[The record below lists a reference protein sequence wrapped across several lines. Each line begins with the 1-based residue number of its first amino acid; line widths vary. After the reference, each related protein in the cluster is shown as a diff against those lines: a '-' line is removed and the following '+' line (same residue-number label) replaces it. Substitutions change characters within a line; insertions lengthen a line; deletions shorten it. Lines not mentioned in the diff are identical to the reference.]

1 MTYDGFYG
9 AYKDGELRA
18 ISNSRW
24 HIVRWCNK
32 NGCKMLP
39 MLLWQFCE
47 KKRECK
53 VPQIAV
59 NYIW

>member
-1 MTYDGFYG
+1 MKYDGFWG
-9 AYKDGELRA
+9 AYLDGKLRA

-24 HIVRWCNK
+24 HMIRFCNK
-32 NGCKMLP
+32 NGFRILP
-39 MLLWQFCE
+39 MLQWQFIEE
-47 KKRECK
+47 KRKLK

>member
-9 AYKDGELRA
+9 AYLDGRLRA

-24 HIVRWCNK
+24 HMIRYCNK
-32 NGCKMLP
+32 NGFRLLP
-39 MLLWQFCE
+39 TLQRQFVEE
-47 KKRECK
+47 KHKLK

>member
-9 AYKDGELRA
+9 AYLNGKLRA

-24 HIVRWCNK
+24 HMIRFCHK
-32 NGCKMLP
+32 HGFTLLP
-39 MLLWQFCE
+39 MLQWQFIE
-47 KKRECK
+47 EAHKLK